1 MCKPGVRR
9 LYSLLACVSLPKAL
23 HVTVKQLNRRHAVGG
38 AKEIEV
44 QVCNPSDERVELTA
58 SYGHNNLV
66 GPESIT
72 LDAQQT
78 DQFSFYF
85 SPVVAGKCTAKF
97 TLHNQQ
103 LGEFWYEV
111 RMSTA

>member
-1 MCKPGVRR
+1 M
-9 LYSLLACVSLPKAL
+9 
-23 HVTVKQLNRRHAVGG
+23 QLTCWYAVGG

-58 SYGHNNLV
+58 SYGHVNLV

-72 LDAQQT
+72 LDAKQT
-78 DQFSFYF
+78 DKFRFYF
-85 SPVVAGKCTAKF
+85 SPVVAGECSTKF
-97 TLHNQQ
+97 TLRNEQ

-111 RMSTA
+111 RMSTL